1 MTTKWINIWET
12 LIKIIFTTLII
23 IVPLQ
28 SRALE
33 RIAIFLRMKMLQI
46 TTTSKVSVSKQE
58 YQQ

>member
-23 IVPLQ
+23 TVPLQ